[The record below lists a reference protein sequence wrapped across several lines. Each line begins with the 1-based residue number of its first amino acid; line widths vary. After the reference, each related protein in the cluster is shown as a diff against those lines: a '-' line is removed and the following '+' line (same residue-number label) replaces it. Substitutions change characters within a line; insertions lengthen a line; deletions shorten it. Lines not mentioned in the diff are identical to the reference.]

1 MDEIHKTGSDAP
13 ASTLEDLL
21 SQALV
26 YAGQAEELLRAPDL
40 ESLAQSQLR
49 LERAVACCQAVQN
62 HVRDQR
68 PVAES
73 ALRSWARLLQ
83 QITRRIGGL
92 LETASRFRLGW
103 AQRLAG
109 MTAGYTSEGTPAPL
123 GAERRLLVEG

>member
-1 MDEIHKTGSDAP
+1 MDVTHNMGSDAA

-21 SQALV
+21 SQTLAYV
-26 YAGQAEELLRAPDL
+26 GQAEELLKAPDL

-49 LERAVACCQAVQN
+49 LERAVACCQAVQS
-62 HVRDQR
+62 HVRCQK
-68 PVAES
+68 PVTES
-73 ALRSWARLLQ
+73 ALRSWTRLLQ
-83 QITRRIGGL
+83 DRTRRIGGL
-92 LETASRFRLGW
+92 LEAASRFRLGW